1 MQFFISSQKDAK
13 SLAKKIKPTHII
25 SISDPGKEAPFD
37 SGAVE
42 SKLLR
47 LSFYDVT
54 IQSVAD
60 SLDES
65 EVPTRSIAETI
76 YNFGKDFDE
85 DTILLVHCFAGISRS
100 SAAGIISLT
109 SRYGAIGATK
119 KVGELTING
128 QSGYDWF
135 FPNPILIQ
143 AFDDMLHFDGEL
155 FDLVGDNFFKP
166 KRSDDAG
173 VF

>member
-25 SISDPGKEAPFD
+25 SISSPEKEAPFD
-37 SGAVE
+37 SGFGNA
-42 SKLLR
+42 KILR
-47 LSFYDVT
+47 LSFYDIT
-54 IQSVAD
+54 TQSAAD
-60 SLDES
+60 SLDEKD
-65 EVPTRSIAETI
+65 VPTRSIAETI
-76 YNFGKDFDE
+76 YNFGKEFDD
-85 DTILLVHCFAGISRS
+85 DTILLIHCFAGISRS

-109 SRYGAIGATK
+109 PRYGAIGATK

-128 QSGYDWF
+128 QSGYEWF
-135 FPNPILIQ
+135 FPNPVLIE

-155 FDLVGDNFFKP
+155 FDLVGDNFFKQ

-173 VF
+173 LF

>member
-25 SISDPGKEAPFD
+25 SISDPEKEAPFD
-37 SGAVE
+37 SGFGEA
-42 SKLLR
+42 KILR
-47 LSFYDVT
+47 LRFYDVT
-54 IQSVAD
+54 LQSAAD
-60 SLDES
+60 CLDQN
-65 EVPTRSIAETI
+65 EVPTRAIAETI

-85 DTILLVHCFAGISRS
+85 DTILLVHCFAGVSRS

-109 SRYGAIGATK
+109 SMYGAIGATK
-119 KVGELTING
+119 KVGEFIIND

-135 FPNPILIQ
+135 FPNTILIQ
-143 AFDDMLHFDGEL
+143 AFDDMLHFDGEF
-155 FDLVGDNFFKP
+155 FDLIGDKFFKP

-173 VF
+173 LF